1 MISTYPFTYDIIY
14 INILELIFV
23 SNVHKKEVVD
33 LPSKTELKEFFKSLA
48 QNPMTFKEICRFYNI
63 DDEKERELLKK
74 QLEELTST
82 GYIFKG
88 DDGRYRLAKGNLVT
102 GIIEFTRSGNIAFV
116 TAENGQEIAIPIEK
130 TNLAMHKDTVQVQII
145 GKWYELPEGRVTK
158 ILERGIKQFV
168 GVFETRGQFAFVI
181 PDDPKLPYEFNVP
194 IENINSAKPGMKVV
208 AEITRYPSPKKAL
221 EVKVVEVLGMVED
234 PATDFPTVVV
244 KHNLSVQFPN
254 EVMEETAKLPDRVPE
269 SDLRDR
275 WDFRDEIIVTIDG
288 ADAKDFDDAVQVK
301 KLPNGNYLLG
311 VHIADVSHYVR
322 PDTALDAEA
331 YERATSVYLGDRVI
345 PMFPFKLSNGLC
357 SLVQGE
363 DRLVMSL
370 LMEID
375 ENGNTVDYEV
385 GNGVIRS
392 FRRLVYDDVN
402 AFIEG
407 RPEGDKLKDL
417 AEHIRLMKELKDI
430 LRENRRRRGA
440 ILDIEGDEVEIILD
454 ENGHAID
461 IVARRRGESEVIIE
475 EFMIKAN
482 ETIAEI
488 FDKAKMPCIYRIHEK
503 PDFDTLLQLKN
514 YLSAI
519 GVTMRMPHQ
528 IHPKVLQELLEKTKG
543 HQLRNSIQRLLVRS
557 MKRAVYSPS
566 NVGHFGLASEA
577 YTHFTSP
584 IRRYP
589 DLIVHRL
596 LKMYLETGGKISKK
610 ERKNLEKYLS
620 KAAVHCS
627 KKERNAN
634 EAEWDYE
641 ALKKIDYI
649 SKHVGEVFQVIVTS
663 VTKFG
668 MFVEIP
674 EKYISGLI
682 HVSTLDDYYYYD
694 EEKGMLIGKHTGII
708 YRIGDILKAKVV
720 KADKVRM
727 EIKFEITDND
737 MNEQGSTVINSK
749 DVKKNQ
755 KNSSSTNG
763 KQNGKKVNVNGEL
776 KKSKREGESNGTGKN
791 KGRSSKTQR

>member
-1 MISTYPFTYDIIY
+1 MS
-14 INILELIFV
+14 
-23 SNVHKKEVVD
+23 
-33 LPSKTELKEFFKSLA
+33 
-48 QNPMTFKEICRFYNI
+48 FKEICKFYNI
-63 DDEKERELLKK
+63 VDENEKESLKG
-74 QLEELTST
+74 QLEKLIEE
-82 GYIFKG
+82 GYIFKK
-88 DDGRYRLAKGNLVT
+88 DDGRYQLAKGNLAT
-102 GIIEFTRSGNIAFV
+102 GIIEFTRSGNLTFV
-116 TAENGQEIAIPIEK
+116 TTDDGEEIAVPIEK
-130 TNLAMHKDTVQVQII
+130 TNLAMHKDRVQVQII

-158 ILERGIKQFV
+158 ILEHGIKRFV
-168 GVFETRGQFAFVI
+168 GVFQTRGQFSFVI

-194 IENINSAKPGMKVV
+194 VEEINGAKPGMKVV
-208 AEITRYPSPKKAL
+208 AEITRYPSLKKSP
-221 EVKVVEVLGMVED
+221 EVKVVEVLGSVED

-244 KHNLSVQFPN
+244 KHNLSVQFPD
-254 EVMEETAKLPDRVPE
+254 EVMEEAAQLPDKVPAE
-269 SDLRDR
+269 DIENR
-275 WDFRDEIIVTIDG
+275 WDFRDDVIVTIDG

-301 KLPNGNYLLG
+301 RLPNGNYLLG

-322 PDTALDAEA
+322 QNTALDAEA

-345 PMFPFKLSNGLC
+345 PMLPFKLSNGLC

-370 LMEID
+370 QMEINK
-375 ENGNTVDYEV
+375 NGDTVDYKV

-402 AFIEG
+402 AFLEG
-407 RPEGDKLKDL
+407 RPEGDKLEDL
-417 AEHIRLMKELKDI
+417 AEHIYLMKELKDI

-440 ILDIEGDEVEIILD
+440 ILDIEGDEVQIILD
-454 ENGHAID
+454 EAGHAID
-461 IVARRRGESEVIIE
+461 IVARKRGESEVIIE

-482 ETIAEI
+482 ETVAEI
-488 FDKAKMPCIYRIHEK
+488 FDKAKIPCIYRIHEE

-519 GVTMRMPHQ
+519 GVTMKLPRQ
-528 IHPKVLQELLEKTKG
+528 VHPKVLQELLEKTKG
-543 HQLRNSIQRLLVRS
+543 HQLKNSIQRLLVRS
-557 MKRAVYSPS
+557 MKRAVYSAS

-596 LKMYLETGGKISKK
+596 LKLYLERNGQISKK
-610 ERKNLEKYLS
+610 ELKNLEKYLT

-627 KKERNAN
+627 KKERNAD

-649 SKHVGEVFQVIVTS
+649 SKHIGETFQVVVTS
-663 VTKFG
+663 ITKFG

-694 EEKGMLIGKHTGII
+694 EQKGMLVGKHTGNV
-708 YRIGDILKAKVV
+708 YRIGDVLYAKIVR
-720 KADKVRM
+720 ADKVRM
-727 EIKFEITDND
+727 EINFELTDEKVDANID
-737 MNEQGSTVINSK
+737 MEENVKSNEKSDGTTVKQHTKPKQTSNP
-749 DVKKNQ
+749 KKP
-755 KNSSSTNG
+755 
-763 KQNGKKVNVNGEL
+763 
-776 KKSKREGESNGTGKN
+776 KREGVSNGTGKN